1 MLCRN
6 GCVKAVVAGYTNEIE
21 GDATGDEPMNISF
34 ANRPWGENKSGVEE
48 ESMMESEEGQ
58 QIFHLRPVGLTIPVE
73 VSRSIAFWQTSKH
86 RSRLF
91 GRIG

>member
-1 MLCRN
+1 
-6 GCVKAVVAGYTNEIE
+6 
-21 GDATGDEPMNISF
+21 
-34 ANRPWGENKSGVEE
+34 
-48 ESMMESEEGQ
+48 MMESEEGQ

>member
-6 GCVKAVVAGYTNEIE
+6 GCVKAVVAGCTNEIE
-21 GDATGDEPMNISF
+21 GDATSDEPMNISV

-48 ESMMESEEGQ
+48 ES
-58 QIFHLRPVGLTIPVE
+58 I
-73 VSRSIAFWQTSKH
+73 H

-91 GRIG
+91 GRSRINLRPVRGQLAGIEAKWRGE